1 MIQSDHNSMRG
12 PAPPRGAFTLIEMIV
27 VMVILTVLAGVT
39 TVRMG
44 NTLPRR
50 GKVTVQRV
58 QNVLNA
64 LAHRQVASQAPE
76 ALVYDAGRGE
86 LWVERYDF
94 ADQMGK
100 TPTTR
105 SLEGQW
111 RRDLLTPPV
120 QFDKDIH
127 LSSAMFDG
135 QPERG
140 SFRLEVTPDM
150 LRPTIEI
157 DIAYGNAVDTVSLL
171 PSEMRSINLSEG
183 SSQVRLSPED
193 LNAQGAGDERW

>member
-1 MIQSDHNSMRG
+1 MIRCTHNSKTP
-12 PAPPRGAFTLIEMIV
+12 PANRRGAFTLIEMIV
-27 VMVILTVLAGVT
+27 VVVILTILAGVT

-58 QNVLNA
+58 QNVLNV

-76 ALVYDAGRGE
+76 ALVYDAGKAE
-86 LWVERYDF
+86 LWVERFHF
-94 ADQMGK
+94 ADQMGE

-120 QFDKDIH
+120 QFDKDIR
-127 LSSAMFDG
+127 LSSATFDG
-135 QPERG
+135 QIEQG
-140 SFRLEVTPDM
+140 SFRLEVTPDA

-157 DIAYGNAVDTVSLL
+157 DIAYGAAVDTISLL
-171 PSEMRSINLSEG
+171 PTEMRAINLSDA
-183 SSQVRLSPED
+183 SSQARLSPED
-193 LNAQGAGDERW
+193 LNALGAGDERW

>member
-1 MIQSDHNSMRG
+1 MIPSPHNSMKRS
-12 PAPPRGAFTLIEMIV
+12 APQRGAFTLIEMIV
-27 VMVILTVLAGVT
+27 VMVILTILAGVT

-50 GKVTVQRV
+50 GKVVAQRV
-58 QNVLNA
+58 QNVLNT

-76 ALVYDAGRGE
+76 ALVYDAATAE

-94 ADQMGK
+94 AAQMGQ

-111 RRDLLTPPV
+111 RRDLLSPPV
-120 QFDKDIH
+120 RFEKDIH
-127 LSSAMFDG
+127 LSAAMFDG
-135 QPERG
+135 QIERG
-140 SFRLEVTPDM
+140 SFRLEVTPDT

-157 DIAYGNAVDTVSLL
+157 EITYGNAVDTVSLL
-171 PSEMRSINLSEG
+171 PSEMRAINLAEG
-183 SSQVRLSPED
+183 SSRVRLSPED
-193 LNAQGAGDERW
+193 LNAVGAGDERW